1 MELRRPTLLLAVA
14 VVGGVVFAGCGGS
27 DEPSGTVV
35 QPISVGTAEEE
46 FVPSGAT
53 GLGEGAEVSEAES
66 AQESEAAPP
75 AESGASS
82 GAESGAESG
91 ASSAAAGGQGDAA
104 AGKSV
109 FTGSAGC
116 GSCHT
121 LADAGTSGAVGPN
134 LDDVKPDYDTVV
146 KFVTD
151 GSPPMPAFGGTLS
164 ETDIQNVAAYVSSV
178 AGQ

>member
-14 VVGGVVFAGCGGS
+14 VVGGVVLAGCGGS

-46 FVPSGAT
+46 FVPSRRDRPGSGRRGVGSRERPGVRGSAAR
-53 GLGEGAEVSEAES
+53 GERRR
-66 AQESEAAPP
+66 
-75 AESGASS
+75 ESGAAS
-82 GAESGAESG
+82 GAESG
-91 ASSAAAGGQGDAA
+91 AAGGQGDAA
-104 AGKSV
+104 AGKTV

-116 GSCHT
+116 SGCHT
-121 LADAGTSGAVGPN
+121 LADAGATGAVGPN
-134 LDDVKPDYDTVV
+134 LDDVKPDHDTVV

-151 GSPPMPAFGGTLS
+151 GAPPMPSFKGTLS
-164 ETDIQNVAAYVSSV
+164 DADIQNVAAYVSSV

>member
-14 VVGGVVFAGCGGS
+14 VVGGVILAGCGGS

-46 FVPSGAT
+46 FVPPGASNT
-53 GLGEGAEVSEAES
+53 QVASAVSEAES
-66 AQESEAAPP
+66 GGETNAA
-75 AESGASS
+75 SGAT
-82 GAESGAESG
+82 
-91 ASSAAAGGQGDAA
+91 GGQGDPA
-104 AGKSV
+104 AGKTV

-116 GSCHT
+116 SGCHT
-121 LADAGTSGAVGPN
+121 LADAGATGTVGPN

-151 GSPPMPAFGGTLS
+151 GAPPMPSFKGTLS
-164 ETDIQNVAAYVSSV
+164 EAEIQNVAAYVSSA